1 MTLALRCGR
10 DLADE
15 ECGDAERKECEKEQH
30 VSP

>member
-15 ECGDAERKECEKEQH
+15 EGGDAERKKCEEEQH